1 MNLRLALAS
10 VYLPTTVKR
19 RKLAELLQRTAGA
32 FGDAAPDVAGLS
44 FEDGLRTF
52 AALTTRWAEEAARA
66 DPGAADRLRDTARE
80 FGKGVRH
87 ALRIASAADAMR
99 AARLLYQLLGIQL
112 EARVDGTLVIRRCY
126 FADWYA
132 PRVCAL
138 MSALDEGVLAGL
150 AGGGHLTFHTR
161 ITEGCDRCTATFD
174 FGERRA

>member
-10 VYLPTTVKR
+10 VYLPARIKR

-32 FGDAAPDVAGLS
+32 FGDAAPDITRQS

-52 AALTTRWAEEAARA
+52 AALTTRWAEDADRA

-87 ALRIASAADAMR
+87 ALRIATPADAMR
-99 AARLLYQLLGIQL
+99 AARLLYELLGIQL
-112 EARVDGTLVIRRCY
+112 EARVDGSLVVRHCY

-150 AGGGHLTFHTR
+150 AGGGHLTFEKR
-161 ITEGCDRCTATFD
+161 ITEGCDRCTATFH
-174 FGERRA
+174 FEGGRR